1 LSKKVAG
8 IASALRLS
16 MTDFDPRR
24 SSSSSTLTDA
34 SCADDAV
41 AAPPAADDGG
51 GSRGSRRRTR
61 GERRRRAVVASIELA
76 RRRLASKRA
85 YRATMRTLGE
95 WAGAF
100 NLTPARFE
108 ILAAIASHPLGTT
121 QRTLSKALSISQGT
135 TSRMVARLVRLELV
149 RVSPN
154 PADARKRLLML
165 SEEGERRLVAAQA
178 SFFEAGYGT
187 PDPELLN

>member
-1 LSKKVAG
+1 
-8 IASALRLS
+8 

-24 SSSSSTLTDA
+24 SSASSTLTDECSADETVSAPIAAAESTPPPSSTPA
-34 SCADDAV
+34 S
-41 AAPPAADDGG
+41 PAI
-51 GSRGSRRRTR
+51 
-61 GERRRRAVVASIELA
+61 VASVELA

-108 ILAAIASHPLGTT
+108 MLAAIASHPLGTT